1 MSEIARPIHRVADIL
16 SRRGQTIYGKGKIVE
31 LCSEAGVSL
40 MDDIAAELGELDT
53 EASLLRF
60 VISYAKLNPAAKL
73 TVLTLSKLH
82 DLSIPKEFLEKR
94 TVFTDI
100 LDSLSEFR
108 HDVTERLHG

>member
-1 MSEIARPIHRVADIL
+1 MSDIARPIHRVADIL

-60 VISYAKLNPAAKL
+60 VISYARLNTAAKL

-82 DLSIPKEFLEKR
+82 DLSIPKELLEKR
-94 TVFTDI
+94 KVFTDI

-108 HDVTERLHG
+108 HDMTERLRG